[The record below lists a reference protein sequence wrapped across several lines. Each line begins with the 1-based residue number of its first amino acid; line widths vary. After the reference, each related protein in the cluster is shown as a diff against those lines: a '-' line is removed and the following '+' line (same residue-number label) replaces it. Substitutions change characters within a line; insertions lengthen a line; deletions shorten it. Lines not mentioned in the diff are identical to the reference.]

1 MEKLMDKTRWIKTE
15 QQFKKNSIVE
25 ITEPNGLLK
34 KSTKK
39 TYRVIMSSDILN
51 RDEDGYYV
59 TIFEEISK
67 QDSE

>member
-1 MEKLMDKTRWIKTE
+1 MDKTRWIKTE

-34 KSTKK
+34 KSIKK

-51 RDEDGYYV
+51 KDEDGYYV
-59 TIFEEISK
+59 TIFEEINE
-67 QDSE
+67 QDSK

>member
-1 MEKLMDKTRWIKTE
+1 MDKTRWIKTE

>member
-1 MEKLMDKTRWIKTE
+1 MDKTRWIKTDK
-15 QQFKKNSIVE
+15 QFKKNSIVE

-34 KSTKK
+34 KSIKK

-51 RDEDGYYV
+51 KDEDGYYV
-59 TIFEEISK
+59 TIFEEINK

>member
-1 MEKLMDKTRWIKTE
+1 MDKTRWIKTE

-34 KSTKK
+34 KSIKK

-51 RDEDGYYV
+51 KDEDGYYV
-59 TIFEEISK
+59 TIFEEIDK

>member
-1 MEKLMDKTRWIKTE
+1 MDKTRWIKTE

-25 ITEPNGLLK
+25 IIEPNE
-34 KSTKK
+34 SKK

-51 RDEDGYYV
+51 KDKDGYYV
-59 TIFEEISK
+59 TIFKEIDK

>member
-1 MEKLMDKTRWIKTE
+1 MDKTRWIKTE
-15 QQFKKNSIVE
+15 EQFKKNSIVE

-39 TYRVIMSSDILN
+39 TYRVLMSSDILN
-51 RDEDGYYV
+51 KDEDGYYV
-59 TIFEEISK
+59 TIFEEIDK